1 MSTVIVAFKVPA
13 SATTVIL
20 LPSGDDFGAFFGF
33 FAASSPSSVRRVF
46 PAFVLPRL
54 GSYRL
59 FCCTKLAVSVRI
71 WAIDVSDFALVLSK
85 SCRC

>member
-1 MSTVIVAFKVPA
+1 MSTVIVAFKVPT
-13 SATTVIL
+13 SVTTVIL

-33 FAASSPSSVRRVF
+33 FAASSSASLRRVF
-46 PAFVLPRL
+46 AFVLPRL

-71 WAIDVSDFALVLSK
+71 WPIDVSVFALVLSK